1 MNDTPLKT
9 YKKLRFRMLLIVCV
23 VEKTLVAVNSH
34 LFSRSP
40 SYLQIWG
47 YFLTF
52 TIAAVLDIHYLRTSY
67 KVCQSH
73 LTVWPVRVN
82 SARRL
87 LLAFAPPCSSDKL
100 LYCCCCLPL
109 LWGLKFGK
117 KSALNWIFYFLFLV
131 TCMLIMN
138 IKYSSHC
145 KRQKKTTNPQEG
157 GRARE

>member
-1 MNDTPLKT
+1 MFKVSYPPSLTKIVPSLNMNDTPLET

-73 LTVWPVRVN
+73 LTV
-82 SARRL
+82 
-87 LLAFAPPCSSDKL
+87 
-100 LYCCCCLPL
+100 
-109 LWGLKFGK
+109 
-117 KSALNWIFYFLFLV
+117 
-131 TCMLIMN
+131 
-138 IKYSSHC
+138 
-145 KRQKKTTNPQEG
+145 
-157 GRARE
+157 

>member
-87 LLAFAPPCSSDKL
+87 LLAFAPPWSSGKV

-131 TCMLIMN
+131 TCMLN
-138 IKYSSHC
+138 C
-145 KRQKKTTNPQEG
+145 
-157 GRARE
+157 